1 MSISEVSG
9 RLKEF
14 GFTEFEA
21 EIYVFLSA
29 LGPTPARVVARRFS
43 ISRMKAY
50 RTLKE
55 LEERGMVN
63 RIMGR
68 PYKFVAEPIDK
79 VLKQQIES
87 IRERLS
93 HLVENEEKI
102 KEDLDRLSNVEPSI
116 LEEPR
121 FRIYQGRQQVYE
133 LLTQMCERV
142 IKEIFIVTTSSE
154 LLRFS
159 FWGIDNRLKN
169 LTQKGTKVRLLSQV
183 DDSNI
188 KEVEELMESIEIR
201 HIILPSPVRF
211 VTIDDNENLTSVAMD
226 DSMSMTTQEDTGL
239 WTNAPSF
246 TSVMKVFYEALWS
259 MAPEANVIINAIRTG
274 EMPQEFTNIR
284 SFEEYSQR
292 YSNMIKNAEKT
303 VDIIVK
309 RIQDLSLPIR
319 DVIIAGHG
327 RIMRILTIIDES
339 QSETLSQI
347 MKTAEVRHLST
358 DTNLSLLIVD
368 NRESILTT
376 SSQSSST
383 QAVWSNLEAYVETM
397 TLVFKDFWRNAS
409 PAQMRYLELMNQ
421 QNKEEITQILY
432 DSLQQNGWTV
442 KVPGNLSGITGIN
455 YTFDL
460 IAENE
465 IETIGLNINLGEDA
479 FNQVF
484 ELSAR
489 KMDLSKSTIA
499 LASIKPLEE
508 EVKRLAELYGIKLIQ
523 ADDAINL
530 TNSILKISN
539 N

>member
-14 GFTEFEA
+14 GFTEYEA

-29 LGPTPARVVARRFS
+29 LGPTPARVVARRFN

-55 LEERGMVN
+55 LEERGVVH

-68 PYKFVAEPIDK
+68 PYKFVADPIEK

-93 HLVENEEKI
+93 LLLENEERI
-102 KEDLDRLSNVEPSI
+102 KEDLDRLSKVEPSI

-142 IKEIFIVTTSSE
+142 KKEIFIVTTSSE

-169 LTQKGTKVRLLSQV
+169 LTQKGIKVRLLSQV
-183 DDSNI
+183 DDANI

-292 YSNMIKNAEKT
+292 YSNMIKNAKKT

-309 RIQDLSLPIR
+309 RIQDLTLPIR

-327 RIMRILTIIDES
+327 RNMRILTIIDES

-347 MKTAEVRHLST
+347 MKTAEIRHLST

-368 NRESILTT
+368 NRESLLTT

-397 TLVFKDFWRNAS
+397 TLVFKDFWS
-409 PAQMRYLELMNQ
+409 VPEYSELMNIFSETLG
-421 QNKEEITQILY
+421 KYIIRGEGTAMEV
-432 DSLQQNGWTV
+432 LQECTEKWTEV
-442 KVPGNLSGITGIN
+442 
-455 YTFDL
+455 F
-460 IAENE
+460 
-465 IETIGLNINLGEDA
+465 EDA
-479 FNQVF
+479 G
-484 ELSAR
+484 
-489 KMDLSKSTIA
+489 
-499 LASIKPLEE
+499 
-508 EVKRLAELYGIKLIQ
+508 YY
-523 ADDAINL
+523 
-530 TNSILKISN
+530 
-539 N
+539 